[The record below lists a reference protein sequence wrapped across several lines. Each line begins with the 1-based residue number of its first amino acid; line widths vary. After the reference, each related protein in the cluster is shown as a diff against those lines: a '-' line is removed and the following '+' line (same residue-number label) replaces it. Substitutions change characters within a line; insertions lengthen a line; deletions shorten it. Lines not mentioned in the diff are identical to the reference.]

1 MSRALRI
8 CWIALLGSVAL
19 CHASVQIE
27 WREAKPEDVPTAA
40 LAARPEA
47 PPASMPET
55 FRRPV
60 SCRQNTDKIKR
71 ALFVFETDAADA
83 GGTVGY
89 EAELDARGEL
99 VGTWK
104 PLPPPSVDGTP
115 AQTYRLTGE
124 TVLPMGHQPL
134 AARP

>member
-89 EAELDARGEL
+89 EASLTRAVSLSAPGSRCRRR
-99 VGTWK
+99 
-104 PLPPPSVDGTP
+104 
-115 AQTYRLTGE
+115 RLTAPRRKRTG
-124 TVLPMGHQPL
+124 
-134 AARP
+134 